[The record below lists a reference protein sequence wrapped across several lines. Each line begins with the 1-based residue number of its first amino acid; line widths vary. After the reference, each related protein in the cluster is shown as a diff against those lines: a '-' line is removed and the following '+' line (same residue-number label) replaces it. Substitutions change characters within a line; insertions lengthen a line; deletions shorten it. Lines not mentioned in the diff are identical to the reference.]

1 MYNIYVKVGKFK
13 LIKYKLFV
21 LLEINNPDYEHIIIP
36 VGFIY
41 QIALLS
47 TWGDQYY
54 IGLNGIQLFDKF
66 GQIIHLEPKSKIF
79 KLYLLFITFLIH
91 KIIFNNRY

>member
-1 MYNIYVKVGKFK
+1 M
-13 LIKYKLFV
+13 
-21 LLEINNPDYEHIIIP
+21 NNLNYEHITIP

-66 GQIIHLEPKSKIF
+66 GQIIHLEPRSKI
-79 KLYLLFITFLIH
+79 I
-91 KIIFNNRY
+91 

>member
-1 MYNIYVKVGKFK
+1 MS
-13 LIKYKLFV
+13 V
-21 LLEINNPDYEHIIIP
+21 LLEKNNLNYEHITIP

-66 GQIIHLEPKSKIF
+66 GQIIHLESRSKIIY
-79 KLYLLFITFLIH
+79 LHLLLFIIYWFIFIN
-91 KIIFNNRY
+91 KILVVGQAV